1 MRTFTLV
8 NDTKNQIITF
18 KYLNEIDN
26 VLKDCENLEY
36 ICNQYNWDYI
46 NDRFRII
53 NQYGGTMYIYIYNN
67 KLNQGY
73 WLNILR
79 DLQGYQPAQIN
90 I

>member
-1 MRTFTLV
+1 MVTFTLV
-8 NDTKNQIITF
+8 NDIKNQIIKF
-18 KYLNEIDN
+18 KYSNDFNDI
-26 VLKDCENLEY
+26 LKDFNNLEF
-36 ICNQYNWDYI
+36 ICKQYNWDYI

-67 KLNQGY
+67 KLNSGY

-79 DLQGYQPAQIN
+79 NLEGYELAQIQ